1 MLNVKEGKRQ
11 SATTEEEDRMEQLKA
26 EIEQL
31 NKEEE
36 LIEQR
41 QRWLQQ
47 VANFQKIWWKI
58 CWKSMK
64 IEPNL
69 RKNWLKNDQKFQ
81 KNSAENWELF
91 AESR

>member
-47 VANFQKIWWKI
+47 VANFQKI
-58 CWKSMK
+58 
-64 IEPNL
+64 
-69 RKNWLKNDQKFQ
+69 
-81 KNSAENWELF
+81 
-91 AESR
+91 